1 MATQVPPLI
10 EILADIPDPR
20 QPSGKRYPLEAMLTL
35 ACVAVLCGYRNIKAI
50 AEWGPN
56 YGEGYLEQLGFNEHG
71 YPAQA
76 TWYRVLGA
84 VDVEMVVRR
93 VREWAEAV
101 VATLTEAEL
110 VGLSVDGKTLR
121 TSVKMGAKDGHLLSA
136 VVHELGVTVGQ
147 IAVDDHTNEVGVAG
161 DLLVELALHQRVVTA
176 DALLTQKDTVETI
189 VEQGGEY
196 LLPVKANQPRTREAI
211 EDWFD
216 HPAPYA
222 HPNGFAQTV
231 EKGHGRI
238 TSRRMETTT
247 ALNDYLDW
255 EALAQTYK
263 LTRRSVNV
271 TTGEVSTQSIY
282 GITSLSPQQ
291 ASAADLL
298 RFARQHWTIENRLHW
313 VKDVTLDEDRCQLR
327 TGGTHQLMAFFRN
340 LALSILRAVGWQNIA
355 SALRFYA
362 ARPYEALALTTQPIG
377 E

>member
-1 MATQVPPLI
+1 MTTQVPPLV

-20 QPSGKRYPLEAMLTL
+20 QPSGKRYPLAAMLTL
-35 ACVAVLCGYRNIKAI
+35 ACVAVLCGYRSIKAI

-56 YGEGYLEQLGFNEHG
+56 YGEAYLEPFGFNEHG

-84 VDVEMVVRR
+84 VDVDRVVER

-101 VATLTEAEL
+101 VATLTEADL
-110 VGLSVDGKTLR
+110 IGLSVDGKTLR
-121 TSVKMGAKDGHLLSA
+121 TSVRMGARDGHVLSA
-136 VVHELGVTVGQ
+136 VVHQLGVTVGQ
-147 IAVDDHTNEVGVAG
+147 IAVDDHTNEVGVVA
-161 DLLVELALHQRVVTA
+161 DLLVELALQQRVVTA

-189 VEQGGEY
+189 LKQGGEY
-196 LLPVKANQPRTREAI
+196 VLPVKDNQPRTRQAL

-238 TSRRMETTT
+238 TTRQIETTT
-247 ALNDYLDW
+247 ALNDYLSW
-255 EALAQTYK
+255 EGLAQTYK
-263 LTRRSVNV
+263 LTRRTVHLNTGK
-271 TTGEVSTQSIY
+271 TTSQSIY
-282 GITSLSPQQ
+282 GITSLSPRQ
-291 ASAADLL
+291 ASPADLL
-298 RFARQHWTIENRLHW
+298 RFARQHWTIENKLHW
-313 VKDVTLDEDRCQLR
+313 VKDVTLDEDRSQLR
-327 TGGTHQLMAFFRN
+327 KGRTHQLMAFFRN
-340 LALSILRAVGWQNIA
+340 LALSLLRAVGWQNIA

-362 ARPYEALALTTQPIG
+362 ARPYEALALTTQSIG